1 MTYLVICHEAPSED
15 AHLLVERNLVHRV
28 GQVGALAIDDVLEV
42 LCKACIER
50 VQVDLAVNDLE

>member
-1 MTYLVICHEAPSED
+1 MTYLVICHKAPSED

-50 VQVDLAVNDLE
+50 V